1 LGAGAE
7 SCVRTRTSGGETV
20 TVEKAFPSGAW
31 RISDIV
37 RGVLVTRVY
46 FDYTKKEAVAL
57 FKEEMKQL

>member
-1 LGAGAE
+1 
-7 SCVRTRTSGGETV
+7 V
-20 TVEKAFPSGAW
+20 TVEKVFPSGAY

-37 RGVLVTRVY
+37 RGVLITRVY

>member
-1 LGAGAE
+1 M
-7 SCVRTRTSGGETV
+7 TI
-20 TVEKAFPSGAW
+20 EKVFPSGAY

-37 RGVLVTRVY
+37 RGVLITRVY